1 VRHYSVVFKN
11 GNFYAELIG
20 KSPYGDTFLY
30 FKNKECQVIGNKFQ
44 NPELLKESD

>member
-20 KSPYGDTFLY
+20 RSPYGDTFLY
-30 FKNKECQVIGNKFQ
+30 FKNKECQVIVTQ
-44 NPELLKESD
+44 NC